1 MDKTTFFK
9 YLYHITLYTKINHT
23 LQRSNRKRTF
33 NNQKNKPLYHFEKR
47 FRFPDSEYNINLY
60 IPYVLFSK
68 RSMRLTVHV
77 VMYSL
82 HKYIKFMFDVR
93 RTKI

>member
-33 NNQKNKPLYHFEKR
+33 NNQKTSLFTM
-47 FRFPDSEYNINLY
+47 FPDSEYNINLYY